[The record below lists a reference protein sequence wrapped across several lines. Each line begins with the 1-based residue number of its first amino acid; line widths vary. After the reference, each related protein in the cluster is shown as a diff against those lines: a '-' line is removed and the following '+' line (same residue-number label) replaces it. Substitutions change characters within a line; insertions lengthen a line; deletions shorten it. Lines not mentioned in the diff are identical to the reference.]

1 MSFKIPKLLVSHIFF
16 SILLLQFH
24 SAEVRVYQDGYCMT
38 YGHCGTDETSQKP
51 IPCFYNGPSKP
62 LTDSRGLKI
71 LEELCPWMLA
81 EEGQTTYTCCDP
93 DGLNTM
99 LTNVQPTQQTL
110 DKCPS
115 CYRNFLNLLCSTT
128 CSPNQSVFM
137 NVTQTEPYTP
147 SWDSQVE
154 SVEVFKGNETVLSV
168 DVWLEGD
175 FAHGMYNACKD
186 VNFPSTN
193 TKVMALY
200 CGQYGADHCSAHR
213 WLDFTGSKDNGQTPF
228 AFNYMLRN
236 NSIPKPEIFTP
247 LNITIHPCNKGF
259 GNNSGPCS
267 CRDCPKACLP
277 IIPPPPAPPPC
288 KIAGI
293 DCFTFAVSWCYLAFI
308 LVFTLI
314 LVTRCVFCASKASG
328 TMFSEKEFDVGCGEA
343 FGEKIGRLLRVTFQK
358 LGYFVA
364 VNPFLVIFACVVI
377 VLGLSC
383 GILMLSV
390 TTDPVELWSP
400 PQSKARLQK
409 NYFDEH
415 FGPFYR
421 TEQLIIQAPHT
432 PPSIYETYP
441 YFTKVPFGPVLN
453 KEILHMV
460 LDLQDEI
467 ADLKAYYVDEDTDEN
482 KTISLKDICFAPLAP
497 QNKNCTIVS
506 VLNYFQNSHEMLDKN
521 TSDGFFTTA
530 DYHDHILSCA
540 ASPTALADTTDL
552 HTPCMGTFGGPVY
565 PWNALAGYDG
575 ENYNNAT
582 ILVITFPVNNYK
594 PEDPRIKHAL
604 AWEKVYLDFMKN
616 YTNENLTVA
625 YQAERSVEDETGA
638 ESDADIV
645 TIAVSYLVMFGY
657 VSIALGQ
664 FRRTERLLIDS
675 NILLGLSGVVIVFC
689 SVASAV
695 GALAYFHV
703 PANLI
708 VIEVVPFLVLA
719 VGVDNIFILVQAY
732 QRGYNPKEKVQD
744 QVARVLGEVGPSM
757 LLTSTSESVA
767 FYLGALSDMP
777 AVKAFSLYAGTA
789 VLVNFLL
796 QITCFVALLSLDSV
810 RQKKNYLEIIC
821 CFQDKTASELPT
833 GPGLL
838 QQFVEEIYSPF
849 LLITP
854 VRWFVGSYMLD
865 YFNIELHYLNVGPP
879 VYFVV
884 KDGFDY
890 ESYENQ
896 NMICG
901 ITGCNSDSLA
911 SQIYSA
917 SHAAEYQHIARPAG
931 SWIDGYYNWS
941 KSWDIHKA
949 CCRVYNGTDVF
960 CPSSVSND
968 TCVACRGVSSSRP
981 TGEDFSKYLPFFLE
995 DFPYINCS
1003 KGVEAGRVDA
1013 GRVEAGRVEA
1023 GRVEA
1028 GRVEAGR
1035 VDAGRVETGRVEA
1048 GRVETGRVEAGRVE
1062 AGRVEAGRVEAGR
1075 VEAGRVEAGRVD
1087 AGRVET
1093 GRVEAGRV
1101 EAGRVEAGRVDA
1113 ERVEAGRVDAGRVEA
1128 GRVEAGRVEAGR
1140 VEAGRV
1146 ETGRV
1151 EAGRVEAG
1159 RVETGRVEAGRVE
1172 AGRVETGRVETG
1184 RVEAGRVEAG
1194 RVEAGRVEAG
1204 RVETGRVEAG
1214 RVEAGRVEAGRVD
1227 AGRVDAGRVEAG
1239 RVEAGRV
1246 EAGRVETGRVE
1257 AGRVETGRV
1266 EAGRVEAGRVEAGRV
1281 ETGRVEA
1288 GRVETGRVEAGRV
1301 EAGRVEA
1308 GRVEAGRVE
1317 AGRVETGR
1325 VEAGRV
1331 ETGRVE
1337 AGRVEAGRVEAGR
1350 VEAGRVEAGRVEA
1363 GRVEAGRVETG
1374 RVETGRV
1381 DAGRVE
1387 TGRVEA
1393 GRVETG
1399 RVETGRVEAGRVEA
1413 GRVEAGRVEAGR
1425 VETGRVEAG
1434 RVEAG
1439 RVEAGRVEAG
1449 RVEAGRVEAG
1459 RVEAGRVEAGRVEAG
1474 RVEAGR
1480 VEAGRVE
1487 AGRVEAGRVEA
1498 GRVEAGRVE
1507 AGRVEAGRVE
1517 AGVEREQGKAEYSD
1531 AVTFTDSSKT
1541 KLGATYFMTYH
1552 TINRN
1557 SSDYITA
1564 IERAR
1569 NISANITTMLKE
1581 SAKITDENFEVFPYS
1596 VFYVFYEQYLT
1607 MYRSAIVNLSI
1618 CTGAIFLIT
1627 FLLLGC
1633 DLVST
1638 LICTGTIIIITSV
1651 GISVEFCSHIT
1662 RAFAMSVK
1670 PTRVERAHYALAHT
1684 GSSVL
1689 SGIILT
1695 KALGIIILFFS
1706 RSQLFQVYYFRMYLS
1721 IVILGGS
1728 HGLIFL
1734 PVLLSFIGEG
1744 GK

>member
-1 MSFKIPKLLVSHIFF
+1 MSSIISKVFISHIFF
-16 SILLLQFH
+16 SIILLQVH
-24 SAEVRVYQDGYCMT
+24 SAELRVYEDGYCMT
-38 YGHCGTDETSQKP
+38 YGHCGTDESSQKP
-51 IPCFYNGPSKP
+51 IPCYYNGPSQP

-93 DGLNTM
+93 DGLNTL
-99 LTNVQPTQQTL
+99 LTNVQPAQQTL
-110 DKCPS
+110 DRCPS

-147 SWDSQVE
+147 SWDLQEE
-154 SVEVFKGNETVLSV
+154 SVEKFQGNETVLSV

-200 CGQYGADHCSAHR
+200 CGQYGADHCSAQR
-213 WLDFTGSKDNGQTPF
+213 WLDFIGSKDNGQTPF

-236 NSIPKPEIFTP
+236 NSIPEPEIFTP
-247 LNITIHPCNKGF
+247 LNITIHPCNEGF
-259 GNNSGPCS
+259 GNNTEPCS
-267 CRDCPKACLP
+267 CQDCPKACPP
-277 IIPPPPAPPPC
+277 IIPPPPTPPPC

-293 DCFTFAVSWCYLAFI
+293 DCFTFAVSWCYLAFV
-308 LVFTLI
+308 LVFTLV
-314 LVTRCVFCASKASG
+314 LVMRCVFCASKASG
-328 TMFSEKEFDVGCGEA
+328 TMYSEKGFDVGCREA

-364 VNPFLVIFACVVI
+364 ENPFPVIFACVVI

-400 PQSKARLQK
+400 PQSEARLQK

-432 PPSIYETYP
+432 PSSIYETYP
-441 YFTKVPFGPVLN
+441 YYTEVPFGPVLN

-467 ADLKAYYVDEDTDEN
+467 ADLKAYYVEEDTGEN
-482 KTISLKDICFAPLAP
+482 KTIGLEDICFAPLAP

-521 TSDGFFTTA
+521 ATDGFFTTA
-530 DYHDHILSCA
+530 DYHDHILSCT

-565 PWNALAGYDG
+565 PWTALAGYDG
-575 ENYNNAT
+575 DNYNNAT

-594 PEDPRIKHAL
+594 TGDPRVKHAL
-604 AWEKVYLDFMKN
+604 AWEKVYLNFMKN
-616 YTNENLTVA
+616 YSNENLTIA
-625 YQAERSVEDETGA
+625 YQAERSVEDEIGA

-664 FRRTERLLIDS
+664 FRRIERLLIDS
-675 NILLGLSGVVIVFC
+675 KILLGLSGVVIVFC

-703 PANLI
+703 PATLI

-719 VGVDNIFILVQAY
+719 VGVDNIFILVQTY
-732 QRGYNPKEKVQD
+732 QRSYNPNENVQH

-777 AVKAFSLYAGTA
+777 AVKAFSLYAATA

-810 RQKKNYLEIIC
+810 RQKKNYLEIVC
-821 CFQDKTASELPT
+821 CFQDKTAGDPPA

-838 QQFVEEIYSPF
+838 QQFVEKIYSPCLLTVPIRWCVMVFFSFIFFASLSF
-849 LLITP
+849 LPKLSIGLDQTLSMP
-854 VRWFVGSYMLD
+854 ERSYMLD
-865 YFNIELHYLNVGPP
+865 YFNMELNYLKVGPP

-890 ESYENQ
+890 ESKENQ

-901 ITGCNSDSLA
+901 TTGCNSDSLT
-911 SQIYSA
+911 SQIYFA
-917 SHAAEYQHIARPAG
+917 SHQAGYQHVAHPAS
-931 SWIDGYYNWS
+931 SWIDDYFDWS
-941 KSWDIHKA
+941 KSGDIHKA
-949 CCRVYNGTDVF
+949 CCRVYNGTDIF

-968 TCVACRGVSSSRP
+968 TCVACRGVTSSRP

-995 DFPYINCS
+995 DFPCINCS
-1003 KGVEAGRVDA
+1003 KG
-1013 GRVEAGRVEA
+1013 
-1023 GRVEA
+1023 
-1028 GRVEAGR
+1028 
-1035 VDAGRVETGRVEA
+1035 
-1048 GRVETGRVEAGRVE
+1048 
-1062 AGRVEAGRVEAGR
+1062 
-1075 VEAGRVEAGRVD
+1075 
-1087 AGRVET
+1087 
-1093 GRVEAGRV
+1093 
-1101 EAGRVEAGRVDA
+1101 
-1113 ERVEAGRVDAGRVEA
+1113 
-1128 GRVEAGRVEAGR
+1128 
-1140 VEAGRV
+1140 
-1146 ETGRV
+1146 
-1151 EAGRVEAG
+1151 
-1159 RVETGRVEAGRVE
+1159 
-1172 AGRVETGRVETG
+1172 
-1184 RVEAGRVEAG
+1184 
-1194 RVEAGRVEAG
+1194 
-1204 RVETGRVEAG
+1204 
-1214 RVEAGRVEAGRVD
+1214 
-1227 AGRVDAGRVEAG
+1227 
-1239 RVEAGRV
+1239 
-1246 EAGRVETGRVE
+1246 
-1257 AGRVETGRV
+1257 
-1266 EAGRVEAGRVEAGRV
+1266 
-1281 ETGRVEA
+1281 
-1288 GRVETGRVEAGRV
+1288 
-1301 EAGRVEA
+1301 
-1308 GRVEAGRVE
+1308 
-1317 AGRVETGR
+1317 
-1325 VEAGRV
+1325 
-1331 ETGRVE
+1331 
-1337 AGRVEAGRVEAGR
+1337 
-1350 VEAGRVEAGRVEA
+1350 
-1363 GRVEAGRVETG
+1363 
-1374 RVETGRV
+1374 
-1381 DAGRVE
+1381 
-1387 TGRVEA
+1387 
-1393 GRVETG
+1393 
-1399 RVETGRVEAGRVEA
+1399 
-1413 GRVEAGRVEAGR
+1413 
-1425 VETGRVEAG
+1425 
-1434 RVEAG
+1434 
-1439 RVEAGRVEAG
+1439 
-1449 RVEAGRVEAG
+1449 
-1459 RVEAGRVEAGRVEAG
+1459 
-1474 RVEAGR
+1474 
-1480 VEAGRVE
+1480 
-1487 AGRVEAGRVEA
+1487 
-1498 GRVEAGRVE
+1498 
-1507 AGRVEAGRVE
+1507 
-1517 AGVEREQGKAEYSD
+1517 GKAAYSD
-1531 AVTFTDSSKT
+1531 AVNFTDSTKT
-1541 KLGATYFMTYH
+1541 KVGATYFMTYH

-1581 SAKITDENFEVFPYS
+1581 SANITDENFEVFPYS

-1607 MYRSAIVNLSI
+1607 MYRNAIINLSI

-1633 DLVST
+1633 DLVSA
-1638 LICTGTIIIITSV
+1638 LICTGTIIIITVDLMGVMYLWGIELNAVSVVNLVMSV

-1670 PTRVERAHYALAHT
+1670 PTRVERAHYALAHI

-1689 SGIILT
+1689 SGITLT

-1706 RSQLFQVYYFRMYLS
+1706 RSQLFKVYYFRMYLS

-1734 PVLLSFIGEG
+1734 PVLLSFIGPSLNKARLARENNLPSTQSSENSPLLSDSSIQADG
-1744 GK
+1744 YNSIHA